1 MPLRSN
7 LISAAN
13 NPRVFGRAVFL
24 QLFEELFEAR
34 VELPN
39 RADAVEAQRQ
49 IARRGHGLVYPSE
62 APKTNP
68 GSRLWVGTRGN
79 ARLRRGSG
87 RPGPFLRETMRVA
100 TSFPDDEPI
109 RKQAECFLA
118 GRGGRLAGNPRTA
131 VAARGVGYWR
141 SDSHVWCSRAVALSL
156 PAEDRR
162 PQPGVLQLVRAF
174 LCRPA
179 DLPPELFAHSG
190 PGF

>member
-68 GSRLWVGTRGN
+68 GSRLWVGTRRN
-79 ARLRRGSG
+79 VCLQKPLHPLRRSLRGIMLSCD
-87 RPGPFLRETMRVA
+87 FL
-100 TSFPDDEPI
+100 PDDEPI
-109 RKQAECFLA
+109 RKRAGFLTCCGSGLA
-118 GRGGRLAGNPRTA
+118 GDPRTA

-141 SDSHVWCSRAVALSL
+141 GDSHVWRSRAVALSL

-162 PQPGVLQLVRAF
+162 PQPGVLQLVRAS